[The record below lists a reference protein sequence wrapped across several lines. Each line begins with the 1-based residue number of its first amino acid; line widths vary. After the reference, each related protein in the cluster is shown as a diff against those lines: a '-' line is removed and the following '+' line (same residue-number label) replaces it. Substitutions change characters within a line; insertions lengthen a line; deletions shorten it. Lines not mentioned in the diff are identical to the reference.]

1 MTASTESS
9 DLNINLARTAQ
20 FATGT
25 LATQR
30 AIRVQAPTYSFVG
43 ASTLTTAATVQV
55 DSAPVAGTN
64 ATLTNAYALRVLT
77 GIAAGVGIAIQG
89 ASAQT
94 GDLFRVQNSTPAN
107 LLAVNNNGTLVLSP
121 YGTSAGQTNEI
132 RFLELAANGT
142 NYVGF
147 KSVDTVASNVIWTLP
162 TADGTSGQLLSTNAS
177 GTLSWTSNAPTAT
190 AATNLSGGGA
200 GQVPYNTASGATSF
214 LAAGTSGFFLK
225 SNNTSAPSWASA
237 VTFTSAAT
245 APVSPIVGDTWL
257 DTTSGILYRYFYDG
271 DTNQWVQF

>member
-1 MTASTESS
+1 MSTSGVS
-9 DLNINLARTAQ
+9 TVAL
-20 FATGT
+20 
-25 LATQR
+25 QR
-30 AIRVQAPTYSFVG
+30 AIRIAAPTYGSNYG
-43 ASTLTTAATVQV
+43 GSSITTAATVQI
-55 DSAPVAGTN
+55 DSAPSAANKMAITN
-64 ATLTNAYALRVLT
+64 SIALRTLTGVATA
-77 GIAAGVGIAIQG
+77 VGIVIQG
-89 ASAQT
+89 ASSQS
-94 GDLFRVQNSTPAN
+94 GDLFQIQNSSSTVLSSFN
-107 LLAVNNNGTLVLSP
+107 SNGSLVLSP

-142 NYVGF
+142 NYVGL
-147 KSVDTVASNVIWTLP
+147 KAGDSIASNVIWTLP
-162 TADGTSGQLLSTNAS
+162 TADGTSGQFMSTNAS

-245 APVSPIVGDTWL
+245 APTSPIVGDTWL

-271 DTNQWVQF
+271 DTYQWVQF